1 MDRDIR
7 FYENNNKFQLR
18 VGAVIV
24 EEGCLLLAKNDVADY
39 YYSVGGAV
47 KMGECA
53 EDAVRR
59 EVFEE
64 TGIHYEVDR
73 LLFVQENFFVDK
85 VVEENVTFH
94 EVCLH
99 FLMKPQGKGEISA
112 ESVCAVGRE
121 YMCWVPLEKLGE
133 IKMFP
138 VFYPEKLSNLP
149 EGVEHIVTNEL

>member
-64 TGIHYEVDR
+64 TGIHYEVTDSSLCR
-73 LLFVQENFFVDK
+73 K
-85 VVEENVTFH
+85 
-94 EVCLH
+94 
-99 FLMKPQGKGEISA
+99 ISLWT
-112 ESVCAVGRE
+112 R
-121 YMCWVPLEKLGE
+121 
-133 IKMFP
+133 
-138 VFYPEKLSNLP
+138 
-149 EGVEHIVTNEL
+149 

>member
-1 MDRDIR
+1 MDRDLR
-7 FYENNNKFQLR
+7 FDENNNRFQLR

-24 EEGCLLLAKNDVADY
+24 EDGCLLLAKNDIADY

-47 KMGECA
+47 KMGETA
-53 EDAVRR
+53 EEAVKR

-64 TGIHYEVDR
+64 TGIHYQVDR

-85 VVEENVTFH
+85 VINDNLTFH

-99 FLMKPQGKGEISA
+99 FLMKPQGKKEITV
-112 ESVCAVGRE
+112 ESVSSTGRE
-121 YMCWVPLEKLGE
+121 YMHWIPLEKLGE

-138 VFYPEKLSNLP
+138 VFYPEKLKNLP
-149 EGVEHIVTNEL
+149 LNTEHIVTKEI